1 MKLVV
6 SVGLWSQAQTSTKF
20 SNFISS
26 DSSANQKTKWLAA
39 VDEFN
44 QIYVW
49 KFELT
54 DKEGF
59 HSHYILDV
67 QVEPFNLTVSR

>member
-59 HSHYILDV
+59 HRAIT
-67 QVEPFNLTVSR
+67 F

>member
-26 DSSANQKTKWLAA
+26 DSSANQNTKWLAA

-49 KFELT
+49 KFVIA
-54 DKEGF
+54 DKDGF
-59 HSHYILDV
+59 LRILFGNN
-67 QVEPFNLTVSR
+67 FNNIFDFLHK

>member
-26 DSSANQKTKWLAA
+26 GSSTNQRTKWLAA
-39 VDEFN
+39 IDEFN

-54 DKEGF
+54 DKERF
-59 HSHYILDV
+59 LIELLWYVTD
-67 QVEPFNLTVSR
+67 TA

>member
-26 DSSANQKTKWLAA
+26 DSSANQSTKWLAA

-49 KFELT
+49 KFVLA
-54 DKEGF
+54 DKDGF
-59 HSHYILDV
+59 LRILLGNN
-67 QVEPFNLTVSR
+67 FNNIFDFLHK